1 MICDIYV
8 ETTYKGPRRQT
19 GLLAFVIV
27 ARYENQPDHTDK
39 LYCHQKAPITM
50 QEALLRCT
58 AAALDRAAN
67 MARLRSVKE
76 FNIISTNPWVG
87 NMFNNLDTWKANGW
101 KNSKGEEVK
110 YKDYWQMIDKAGE
123 GRTIR
128 WINEEERGSGL
139 DSYRDWLLRTIR
151 MK

>member
-1 MICDIYV
+1 
-8 ETTYKGPRRQT
+8 
-19 GLLAFVIV
+19 
-27 ARYENQPDHTDK
+27 
-39 LYCHQKAPITM
+39 M
-50 QEALLRCT
+50 QDALLRCT